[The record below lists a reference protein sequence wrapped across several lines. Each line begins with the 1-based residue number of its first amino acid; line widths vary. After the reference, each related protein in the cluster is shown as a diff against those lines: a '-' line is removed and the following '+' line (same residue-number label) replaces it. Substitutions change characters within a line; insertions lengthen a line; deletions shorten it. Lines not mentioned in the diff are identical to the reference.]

1 MQEIC
6 HKELITIFNSTA
18 RLNLNCFKNCN
29 HRNHLTVVEQ
39 FGHFPHRNEIMG
51 RESTPEEVKFLNDPA
66 FRFDL
71 PLVFKEDGTVTFA
84 PTDEFN
90 NRQQLVDNFSE
101 EEGDAEE

>member
-1 MQEIC
+1 M
-6 HKELITIFNSTA
+6 
-18 RLNLNCFKNCN
+18 
-29 HRNHLTVVEQ
+29 TVVEQ

-71 PLVFKEDGTVTFA
+71 PLVIKEDGTVTFA

-90 NRQQLVDNFSE
+90 NRNFHNSQLFKQSTISWNKTMFMIPYDKCLVYYAMNL
-101 EEGDAEE
+101 